1 MACPAESV
9 PRTIFISLHLL
20 VVGAQQRREN
30 GENGLQRRTVRVAV
44 VTSALQPASRFDG
57 CRACAASLRTR
68 TDPCQPEIRMSNGS
82 SDAAACHASVVQYVS
97 AARSSF

>member
-1 MACPAESV
+1 MTCPAESV

-30 GENGLQRRTVRVAV
+30 GLQRRTVRVAV
-44 VTSALQPASRFDG
+44 VTSALQAARRFDG

-82 SDAAACHASVVQYVS
+82 SDAAACHASVAQYVS